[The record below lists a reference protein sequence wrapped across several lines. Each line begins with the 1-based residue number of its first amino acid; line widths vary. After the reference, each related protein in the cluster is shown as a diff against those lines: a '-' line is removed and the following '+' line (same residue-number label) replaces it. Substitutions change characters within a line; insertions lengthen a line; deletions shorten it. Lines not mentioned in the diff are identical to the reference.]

1 MPTTDYRISNF
12 DIDLNFGKI
21 GENKVV
27 NMFEGNGSIE
37 VKTER
42 GSWQKTGNIAIEVKY
57 KGKPSGLSTTKA
69 KTWIH
74 LLSQDLN
81 ILGGFIFEVNKL
93 KKRVKDLTILKRA
106 RIVKGGDN
114 NDSTIVLLPIKEMFN
129 YEI

>member
-1 MPTTDYRISNF
+1 MPLTNYKISNF
-12 DIDLNFGKI
+12 DIDLDFGKI
-21 GENKVV
+21 GENKVI

-57 KGKPSGLSTTKA
+57 KGKPAGLSTTKA

-81 ILGGFIFEVNKL
+81 ILGGFIFDVNKL
-93 KKRVKDLTILKRA
+93 RDRVKDLTILKRA